1 MRQAT
6 RRKPKCEP
14 SCTAMS
20 HLDVRIAQYATT
32 SPAWGER
39 TGRCGVWDKWKTHNR
54 TFWGIAEAMA
64 EQRGM
69 PPHPCAL
76 TRTSRSCRRHTH
88 HSEWRMPKWSGKAR
102 LRQRQCAE
110 WPVGVTLNGSTRLP
124 TATGQKTGI
133 KCPASNRGSSLISW
147 IAHTPDG
154 GKPVIYCQRS
164 RVPDPRS

>member
-1 MRQAT
+1 MCG
-6 RRKPKCEP
+6 RRSMPP
-14 SCTAMS
+14 TIS
-20 HLDVRIAQYATT
+20 VRGEMAGRYR
-32 SPAWGER
+32 AWNR
-39 TGRCGVWDKWKTHNR
+39 WKIR
-54 TFWGIAEAMA
+54 SRMFLGIAEAMA

-69 PPHPCAL
+69 LPHPWAL

-110 WPVGVTLNGSTRLP
+110 WLVGVTLNGSTSLP

-133 KCPASNRGSSLISW
+133 KCLTSNRGSSLISW
-147 IAHTPDG
+147 IARTPDG
-154 GKPVIYCQRS
+154 RKTVISCPQS